1 MVLELNEIKS
11 IRKSE
16 IDTLAASPIKR
27 KLKKIGYLLRYGM
40 PFNKFIKYTLS
51 YLFVLPLAKIKINL
65 GSKAVRE
72 KYFGNTGKDDAGGDN
87 GNTCYIAV
95 NIGNSGIGDAVVAI
109 RFLRDMANFVNE
121 SNKTKTGIN
130 GNTGNG
136 KDETFKKADG
146 MRVESSGNKIV
157 FDIFYRSPG
166 SIEFIASPLSVVRRV
181 LDLFDYSCLHKFYD
195 IDLRLNTFFIEE
207 EINEASRKK
216 LSDKFPALLKIIENI
231 KTNQASLKKYIKTRP
246 FSEGILSD
254 DVTAMG
260 LSRASYLNYTAGIA
274 YSFSSSSSGGNNDN
288 DIGKWN
294 KSGIG
299 LNIAIDSTATT
310 KFNLKSIKFITI
322 HDGWDENTKISDEI
336 STKSY
341 LPEMWSELM
350 KLLKSE
356 IPGYTTVQLGG
367 LGNGSDIESIDL
379 NLRGRTTLKEA
390 ASILSESSLHID
402 TDSGLVHIATSLG
415 TKCVVLFGPTNAAY
429 CSYPENLNITPRLC
443 GNCWWNTDS
452 WMNSCPKGLVVPECM
467 SSIEP
472 TVIANRIISK
482 LKNDA
487 DT

>member
-1 MVLELNEIKS
+1 MELSEIKS
-11 IRKSE
+11 IRKSK
-16 IDTLAASPIKR
+16 IDALAASPIKR

-72 KYFGNTGKDDAGGDN
+72 KYFGNTGKDDADGGN

-95 NIGNSGIGDAVVAI
+95 NIGNSGIGDAIVAI

-136 KDETFKKADG
+136 KDELFKKADG
-146 MRVESSGNKIV
+146 MEAESSGNKIV

-166 SIEFIASPLSVVRRV
+166 SIEFIASPLTAIRRV

-195 IDLRLNTFFIEE
+195 IDFRLNTFFIKE

-231 KTNQASLKKYIKTRP
+231 KTNQAPLEKYIKTRP

-254 DVTAMG
+254 AVTAMG
-260 LSRASYLNYTAGIA
+260 LSRASYLNYAAGIA
-274 YSFSSSSSGGNNDN
+274 YSFSSSDN

-299 LNIAIDSTATT
+299 LNISIDSTATT
-310 KFNLKSIKFITI
+310 KFNLKDIKFITI
-322 HDGWDENTKISDEI
+322 HDGWDENTKIKGKI

-341 LPEMWSELM
+341 PPQKWSELV
-350 KLLKSE
+350 KLLKRE
-356 IPGYTTVQLGG
+356 IPDYTIVQLGG
-367 LGNGSDIESIDL
+367 LGNGSGIEGVDL
-379 NLRGRTTLKEA
+379 NLRGKTTLKEA
-390 ASILSESSLHID
+390 ASILSESYLHVD

-467 SSIEP
+467 SSIKP
-472 TVIANRIISK
+472 TEIANKIILK
-482 LKNDA
+482 LKSA
-487 DT
+487 AYA